1 MKDIIKIYLNANV
14 RAGIDKGDVKGL
26 AAFVKGRFA
35 TKIASLKTPKAQER
49 VKEILKDK
57 TWRISKRLAVGLIE
71 SSPHTTTLPKPKV
84 LS

>member
-1 MKDIIKIYLNANV
+1 MIDDIVKSPMKDIIKIYLNANV

-49 VKEILKDK
+49 VKEEENKHGVSQED
-57 TWRISKRLAVGLIE
+57 
-71 SSPHTTTLPKPKV
+71 
-84 LS
+84 